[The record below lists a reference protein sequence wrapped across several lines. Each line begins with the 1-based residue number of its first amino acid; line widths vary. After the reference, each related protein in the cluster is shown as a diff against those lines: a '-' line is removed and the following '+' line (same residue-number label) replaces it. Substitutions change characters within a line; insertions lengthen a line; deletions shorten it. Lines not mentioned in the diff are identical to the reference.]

1 MQIIDLVVRKENTSV
16 EFNLKLKITCRKE
29 PCRRN
34 QFGGKRMNEVER
46 VATSVCSGRSHRP
59 SSSRT
64 WQSGG
69 SGPEALRTW
78 RICHRAS
85 SLSSPP
91 HRRVQRAC
99 TPPSICV
106 PDTPSPRSV
115 PRTDPAPSYTSSISS
130 SSVIINHHLSSFPIH
145 K

>member
-1 MQIIDLVVRKENTSV
+1 MYYICKENTSE
-16 EFNLKLKITCRKE
+16 EFNLKLGTTCRKE
-29 PCRRN
+29 PCRKSR
-34 QFGGKRMNEVER
+34 FGGKRMNEVER
-46 VATSVCSGRSHRP
+46 VATSVCSGRNHRP
-59 SSSRT
+59 FSSRT

-69 SGPEALRTW
+69 SEPEALHTW
-78 RICHRAS
+78 RICHMAS

-91 HRRVQRAC
+91 HRRVQHEC

-115 PRTDPAPSYTSSISS
+115 PRTDSAPSYTFSISS
-130 SSVIINHHLSSFPIH
+130 SSVINHHSSFPIH